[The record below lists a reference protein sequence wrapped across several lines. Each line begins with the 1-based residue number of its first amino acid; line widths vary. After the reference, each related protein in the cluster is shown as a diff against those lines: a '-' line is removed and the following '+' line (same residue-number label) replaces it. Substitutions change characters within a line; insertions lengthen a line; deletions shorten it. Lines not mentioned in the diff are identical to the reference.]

1 MIDQF
6 YKDEPMTP
14 LNKGLSRSRRT
25 TPGRAASLSSVAEA
39 AKRGLDPNRWFN
51 HVELVTADKIGS
63 ETVN

>member
-1 MIDQF
+1 
-6 YKDEPMTP
+6 MTT